1 MKRIRVLVIDDSA
14 FNRRTISDMLKKSPD
29 IEVIGT
35 ANDGEEGLKK
45 AFTLKPDVITL
56 DLEMPKIDGF
66 SFLRILMA
74 KMPMPVIVVSSR
86 DDDANVFKALEFGAV
101 DFLAKPTARISRDLL
116 NIESDIL
123 SKVKGV
129 SQLKME
135 NLRKRIVDKG
145 RTRSGQAKEPAKKIA
160 ADMESIY
167 RGDFELLAIG
177 SSTGG
182 PPALQSIFTA
192 LPKDLPLAIV
202 VSQHM
207 PPGFTRAFADRLNRL
222 SDVAIKEAEE
232 GDLVE
237 KGRILIAPGGTH
249 MTFTRRRNE
258 VSVNISAKTIDDMY
272 APSVDR
278 MFSSAAEVFEDRSI
292 GLVLTGMGSDG
303 RKGVMDIKNAKG
315 FIMAESE
322 ETAIVYGMPNEAVKT
337 GKVDKILPLDQ
348 ISTEIIN
355 LCKRVD

>member
-1 MKRIRVLVIDDSA
+1 MKRIKVLVIDDSA
-14 FNRRTISDMLKKSPD
+14 FNRRTISEMLQKSSD

-45 AFTLKPDVITL
+45 AFALKPDVITL

-66 SFLRILMA
+66 TFLRILMA

-101 DFLAKPTARISRDLL
+101 DFLAKPTARISKDLL
-116 NIESDIL
+116 NIEKDIL
-123 SKVKGV
+123 SKVKVV
-129 SQLKME
+129 SELKMD
-135 NLRKRIVDKG
+135 NLRKRIEDK
-145 RTRSGQAKEPAKKIA
+145 RPLAPTPTKEFASNIEPV
-160 ADMESIY
+160 Y
-167 RGDFELLAIG
+167 RGDFDLLAIG

-192 LPKDLPLAIV
+192 LPQDLPLAIV

-222 SDVAIKEAEE
+222 SDVSIKEAEE
-232 GDLVE
+232 GDRVE
-237 KGRILIAPGGTH
+237 KGRVLIAPGGTH
-249 MTFTRRRNE
+249 MTFSRRRCE
-258 VSVNISAKTIDDMY
+258 VTVNISDKTGDDMY

-278 MFSSAAEVFEDRSI
+278 MFSSAAEAFQGRSI

-303 RKGVMDIKNAKG
+303 RKGVVDIKNVKG
-315 FIMAESE
+315 YVMAESE

-337 GKVDKILPLDQ
+337 GTVDKILPLDQ
-348 ISTEIIN
+348 IAGEIIN

>member
-1 MKRIRVLVIDDSA
+1 MKRIKVLVIDDSA
-14 FNRRTISDMLKKSPD
+14 FNRRTISDMLEKSTG

-56 DLEMPKIDGF
+56 DLEMPKMDGF

-74 KMPMPVIVVSSR
+74 KMPMPVLVVSSR

-101 DFLAKPTARISRDLL
+101 DFLAKPTARISKDLL
-116 NIESDIL
+116 NIEKDIL
-123 SKVKGV
+123 TKVKVV
-129 SQLKME
+129 SELKME
-135 NLRKRIVDKG
+135 NLRKRIFDKG
-145 RTRSGQAKEPAKKIA
+145 RPVPVHPKESVP
-160 ADMESIY
+160 DVESTY
-167 RGDFELLAIG
+167 RGNFELLAIG

-207 PPGFTRAFADRLNRL
+207 PPGFTRAFADRLHRL
-222 SDVAIKEAEE
+222 SNVVIKEAEE
-232 GDLVE
+232 GDLIE
-237 KGRILIAPGGTH
+237 KGKILIAPGGTH
-249 MTFTRRRNE
+249 MTFTRKKDE
-258 VSVNISAKTIDDMY
+258 VRVNISAKTIDDMY
-272 APSVDR
+272 APSVDK
-278 MFSSAAEVFEDRSI
+278 MFSSAAKVFKDRSI

-303 RKGVMDIKNAKG
+303 KKGVVDMKDAKA

-348 ISTEIIN
+348 MPTEIIN
-355 LCKRVD
+355 LCKIVD

>member
-1 MKRIRVLVIDDSA
+1 MKKIKVLVIDDSA
-14 FNRRTISDMLKKSPD
+14 FNRRAISDMLEKSHD
-29 IEVIGT
+29 IKVVGT

-45 AFTLKPDVITL
+45 AFALKPDVITL
-56 DLEMPKIDGF
+56 DLEMPKMDGF
-66 SFLRILMA
+66 TFLRILMA
-74 KMPMPVIVVSSR
+74 KMPMPVLVVSSR
-86 DDDANVFKALEFGAV
+86 DDDANVFRALEFGAV

-116 NIESDIL
+116 NIEKDIL
-123 SKVKGV
+123 SKVKVV
-129 SQLKME
+129 SELKMD
-135 NLRKRIVDKG
+135 NLRKRIDSKG
-145 RTRSGQAKEPAKKIA
+145 AIA
-160 ADMESIY
+160 PSAPQDVPVTEQVY
-167 RGDFELLAIG
+167 EGGFDLLAIG

-232 GDLVE
+232 GDHVK
-237 KGRILIAPGGTH
+237 KGSVLIAPGGAH
-249 MTFTRRRNE
+249 MTFSRKRGE
-258 VSVNISAKTIDDMY
+258 VVVNITAKSSDDMY

-278 MFSSAAEVFEDRSI
+278 MFSSAAELFENRSI

-303 RKGVMDIKNAKG
+303 KKGVMDIKRSKG

-337 GKVDKILPLDQ
+337 GVVDKVLPLDR
-348 ISTEIIN
+348 IAGEIIN

>member
-1 MKRIRVLVIDDSA
+1 MKRIKVLVIDDSA

-29 IEVIGT
+29 IEVVGT

-101 DFLAKPTARISRDLL
+101 DFLAKPTAKISKDLL
-116 NIESDIL
+116 NIEKDIL
-123 SKVKGV
+123 SKVKVV
-129 SQLKME
+129 SELKME
-135 NLRKRIVDKG
+135 NLRKRIEDKG
-145 RTRSGQAKEPAKKIA
+145 RTRSLETKQSGP
-160 ADMESIY
+160 DMESIY
-167 RGDFELLAIG
+167 RGNSELLAIG

-222 SDVAIKEAEE
+222 SDVTIKEAEE
-232 GDLVE
+232 GDRIE
-237 KGRILIAPGGTH
+237 KGRVLIAPGGTH
-249 MTFTRRRNE
+249 MTFTRRKNE

-278 MFSSAAEVFEDRSI
+278 MFSSAAKVFEDRSI

-303 RKGVMDIKNAKG
+303 KKGVMDIKNANG

-337 GKVDKILPLDQ
+337 GKVDKIVPLDQ
-348 ISTEIIN
+348 IPTEIIN

>member
-1 MKRIRVLVIDDSA
+1 MKRIKVLVVDDSA
-14 FNRRTISDMLKKSPD
+14 FNRRTISDMLEKSPD
-29 IEVIGT
+29 IKVIGT

-56 DLEMPKIDGF
+56 DLEMPKMDGF
-66 SFLRILMA
+66 TFLRILMA

-116 NIESDIL
+116 NIEKDIL
-123 SKVKGV
+123 SKVKIV
-129 SQLKME
+129 SELKME
-135 NLRKRIVDKG
+135 NLRKRIVDKD
-145 RTRSGQAKEPAKKIA
+145 RTISTKTKQSKPNV
-160 ADMESIY
+160 ESIY
-167 RGDFELLAIG
+167 KGDFELLAIG

-182 PPALQSIFTA
+182 PPALQSIFTS

-222 SDVAIKEAEE
+222 SDIAIKEAEE
-232 GDLVE
+232 GDRIE

-249 MTFTRRRNE
+249 MTFTRRESE
-258 VSVNISAKTIDDMY
+258 VSVNISAKTADDTY

-278 MFSSAAEVFEDRSI
+278 MFASAAKVFEGRSI

-303 RKGVMDIKNAKG
+303 KKGVVEIKDAKG

-337 GKVDKILPLDQ
+337 GRVDKVVPLDR

>member
-1 MKRIRVLVIDDSA
+1 MKRIKVLVIDDSA
-14 FNRRTISDMLKKSPD
+14 FNRRTISDMLEKSSD
-29 IEVIGT
+29 IEVVGT

-45 AFTLKPDVITL
+45 AFSLKPDVITL
-56 DLEMPKIDGF
+56 DLEMPKMDGF
-66 SFLRILMA
+66 TFLRILMA

-101 DFLAKPTARISRDLL
+101 DFLAKPTARISKDLL
-116 NIESDIL
+116 NIEKDIL
-123 SKVKGV
+123 SKVKVV
-129 SQLKME
+129 SELKMD
-135 NLRKRIVDKG
+135 NLRKRIGDNRPTV
-145 RTRSGQAKEPAKKIA
+145 AAPAKA
-160 ADMESIY
+160 LLSDLQHMQ
-167 RGDFELLAIG
+167 RGDFDLLAIG

-182 PPALQSIFTA
+182 PPALQSIFTV

-222 SDVAIKEAEE
+222 SNVAIKEAEE
-232 GDLVE
+232 GDLIE
-237 KGRILIAPGGTH
+237 KGRVLIAPGGAH
-249 MTFTRRRNE
+249 MTFSRRKNE
-258 VSVNISAKTIDDMY
+258 VIVNISPKRSEDMY

-278 MFSSAAEVFEDRSI
+278 MFSSAAKAFEGRSI

-303 RKGVMDIKNAKG
+303 KKGVVDIKNSKG
-315 FIMAESE
+315 YIMAESE

-337 GKVDKILPLDQ
+337 GMVDKILPLDQ
-348 ISTEIIN
+348 IAEEIIN